1 MSKNIKQ
8 IVTDTLKKWNITSPP
23 VQVDQIAKNEGLIL
37 KYKES
42 EDDKWSGMLYRT
54 GKTGFIAVNDDHP
67 PNRQRFTI
75 AHELGHFFLS
85 EEDTDVFVDAAV
97 IRYRNTTSS
106 LGTDHEE
113 IEANNFAAELLM
125 PEEFLIIDLEDYGEE
140 IDEWGVYEL
149 AQKYGV
155 SEQAMTI
162 RLRKLGYVS
171 MDY

>member
-8 IVTDTLKKWNITSPP
+8 IVTDTLKKWKITSPP
-23 VQVDQIAKNEGLIL
+23 IQVEEIAKNEGLTLIF
-37 KYKES
+37 KQS
-42 EDDKWSGMLYRT
+42 DDNNWSGMLYRKGNT
-54 GKTGFIAVNDDHP
+54 GIIAVNEGHHS
-67 PNRQRFTI
+67 NRQRFTI

-97 IRYRNTTSS
+97 IRYRNETSS
-106 LGTDHEE
+106 LGTDYEE

-125 PEEFLIIDLEDYGEE
+125 PEGFLENDLKEFGEE
-140 IDEWGVYEL
+140 IDEWGVFEL

-162 RLRKLGYVS
+162 RLMKLGYVH